1 MKCIRHR
8 EKQGLRRVPKLIVVM
23 SPSASEGEI
32 KSVIE
37 WLHEHGFEVHISRGK
52 VRTILGVIGDKETLF
67 DLPVEALEGV
77 EKTVP
82 VTHAY
87 KLASRL
93 FKEEATVIDV
103 GGVKIGGQNFV
114 VIAGPCAVENR
125 EQLLETARKIKEAGA
140 HFLRG
145 GAFKPRTSPYSFQ
158 GLQEEGLKLLAEAR
172 AETGL
177 GVVTEVMAPQQTELV
192 AQYADILQIGARN
205 MHNFDL
211 LREVGRTRKPV
222 LLKRGFAAT
231 IDEWLNAAEYIMC
244 EGNYK
249 VILCERGIRTYEPM
263 TRNTLDI
270 SAIPLVKGLSHLPVL
285 ADPSHASGKWKLV
298 APLSRA
304 ALAAG
309 ADGLMIEVHPDP
321 SRAFSDGPQSL
332 KPDNFA
338 TVMAE
343 LRQLVPILGKEMA

>member
-1 MKCIRHR
+1 M
-8 EKQGLRRVPKLIVVM
+8 IVVM
-23 SPSASEGEI
+23 SPTASQGEI
-32 KSVIE
+32 EAVVE
-37 WLHEHGFEVHISRGK
+37 WLHGHGYEVHISRGK

-82 VTHAY
+82 VTHPY

-103 GGVKIGGQNFV
+103 DEVKIGGNHFV
-114 VIAGPCAVENR
+114 VIAGPCAVESR
-125 EQLLETARKIKEAGA
+125 EQLLETARKVKEAGA

-158 GLQEEGLKLLAEAR
+158 GLQEEGLKLLSEAR
-172 AETGL
+172 EETGL
-177 GVVTEVMAPQQTELV
+177 RVVTEVMAPHHTELV
-192 AQYADILQIGARN
+192 ARYADILQIGARN
-205 MHNFDL
+205 MQNFDL
-211 LREVGRTRKPV
+211 LREVGRARKPV
-222 LLKRGFAAT
+222 LLKRGLAAT

-244 EGNYK
+244 EGNYQ

-285 ADPSHASGKWKLV
+285 ADPSHASGKWRLV

-309 ADGLMIEVHPDP
+309 ADGLMIEVHPNP
-321 SRAFSDGPQSL
+321 SRAVSDGPQSL
-332 KPDNFA
+332 KPDKFA
-338 TVMAE
+338 AVMAE
-343 LRQLVPILGKEMA
+343 LRQLIPTMGKEMA